1 LSIDQPKI
9 DAQAMS
15 NTTKAPVEFTDL
27 AKETVLG
34 FLEGNSDTRLALRIH
49 VASPSPLDP
58 RYDITLIEQHEKC
71 EEDVVF
77 DDSGFEV
84 VMDPE
89 SVKILDGARIDWV
102 ETLMESGF
110 KVENPN
116 LEPIGSKPLEGPLA
130 DRVQQAIEQYVNPG
144 VAQHGGRVTLVDV
157 RDNIVYLQMGGG
169 CQGCGMASVTLSQG
183 IERILREQVPE
194 ITGIEDVTNHSEGD
208 SPYFTAEK

>member
-1 LSIDQPKI
+1 
-9 DAQAMS
+9 MS

-130 DRVQQAIEQYVNPG
+130 DRVQQAIDQYVNPG

-194 ITGIEDVTNHSEGD
+194 ITDIEDVTNHSEGD

>member
-1 LSIDQPKI
+1 
-9 DAQAMS
+9 MS

-130 DRVQQAIEQYVNPG
+130 D
-144 VAQHGGRVTLVDV
+144 
-157 RDNIVYLQMGGG
+157 
-169 CQGCGMASVTLSQG
+169 LS
-183 IERILREQVPE
+183 L
-194 ITGIEDVTNHSEGD
+194 TGFSRRSNNT
-208 SPYFTAEK
+208 

>member
-1 LSIDQPKI
+1 
-9 DAQAMS
+9 MS

-27 AKETVLG
+27 ARETVLG

-169 CQGCGMASVTLSQG
+169 CQGCCMASVTLSQG
-183 IERILREQVPE
+183 IERILKEQVPE

>member
-1 LSIDQPKI
+1 
-9 DAQAMS
+9 MS

-102 ETLMESGF
+102 ETLMENGF

-130 DRVQQAIEQYVNPG
+130 DRVQQAIDQYVNPG

-157 RDNIVYLQMGGG
+157 RDNIVYLHMGGG

>member
-1 LSIDQPKI
+1 
-9 DAQAMS
+9 MS

-130 DRVQQAIEQYVNPG
+130 DRVQQAIDQYVNPG

-194 ITGIEDVTNHSEGD
+194 ITDIQDVTNHSEGD

>member
-1 LSIDQPKI
+1 
-9 DAQAMS
+9 MS

-130 DRVQQAIEQYVNPG
+130 DRVQQAIDQYVNPG

-157 RDNIVYLQMGGG
+157 RDNIVYLHMGGG